1 MFSGGRRQRF
11 SGLVA
16 LGLSG
21 SLLLAACGSGDT
33 KTRPAATAA
42 PVDQGSA
49 APAAGSASATGAAPT
64 ADAGSPAPASSAP
77 GAAGA
82 NGGAATGAASSTG
95 ATPPGGKGTG
105 GDKTAPA
112 PASAASLSPS
122 AKPGSAGQGGTP
134 TPAPGVPSPKPG
146 APAPAPGG
154 APGASDTGVSGSE
167 ILLGSISSVSSPMSK
182 YVVSPVTKAAQATIS
197 SINDNGGVLGRKL
210 RLIDCDDAGDIARFR
225 ACYGKLVHEQKVF
238 SLVTSMTFGSGE
250 VHGDLARDRIPW
262 VGDIGWYGSSWT
274 DPWMVPMYFAAIAD
288 GSAIAQWVSAV
299 IKPQRVG
306 ILYLNTPEMKAAK
319 DEITRVLKT
328 KNIEVVKA
336 ISQELDT
343 ADESPAVLQF
353 RSANVDHIIHVSWP
367 PPVVKFMIDAA
378 QQGYYPEKG
387 ISGNH
392 FVAEAVPELVGKW
405 PLNRWWNSSAYQV
418 WGPEYEAIM
427 KKYAPGLSSLHH
439 HNTQTAYIAM
449 RLLKEAAEEVGPNL
463 TRDAL
468 MKAFESH
475 PWDAGPGLGATFLW
489 KPGLHD
495 TLRCNYMF
503 KYSSMEEGSSK
514 VWAPD
519 PTQFKTCGDLPE
531 RPLSAVR

>member
-1 MFSGGRRQRF
+1 MT
-11 SGLVA
+11 GLVA

-21 SLLLAACGSGDT
+21 SLLLAACGGGND
-33 KTRPAATAA
+33 KTHAALPAPADHGGSPAAAS
-42 PVDQGSA
+42 VDP
-49 APAAGSASATGAAPT
+49 APAAGA
-64 ADAGSPAPASSAP
+64 
-77 GAAGA
+77 
-82 NGGAATGAASSTG
+82 
-95 ATPPGGKGTG
+95 
-105 GDKTAPA
+105 APA
-112 PASAASLSPS
+112 PDAGASAAS
-122 AKPGSAGQGGTP
+122 AGAAAVGAPAGAVPAAGGPAGTTP
-134 TPAPGVPSPKPG
+134 TGPKSAAGDKPAPVAANAQSPAPGAKAGTPGPGGTAAPAPG
-146 APAPAPGG
+146 APAPNAGAPAPVPGG
-154 APGASDTGVSGSE
+154 PGGASDTGITGNE

-274 DPWMVPMYFAAIAD
+274 DPWMIPMYFSAVAD

-328 KNIEVVKA
+328 KNINVVKA

-378 QQGYYPEKG
+378 QQGFYPEKG
-387 ISGNH
+387 MSGNH
-392 FVAEAVPELVGKW
+392 FVAEAVPELIGKW
-405 PLNRWWNSSAYQV
+405 PLNRYWNSSAYQV

-427 KKYAPGLSSLHH
+427 KKYAPGLSTLHH

-449 RLLKEAAEEVGPNL
+449 RLFKEAAEEVGPNL

-475 PWDAGPGLGATFLW
+475 PWDAGPGLAQTFLW

-503 KYSSMEEGSSK
+503 KYTSMEEGSGK
-514 VWAPD
+514 VWTPD
-519 PTQFKTCGDLPE
+519 PTQFKSCGDLPQQ
-531 RPLSAVR
+531 PLSAAR